1 MELLRKSNRTN
12 EENRTAER
20 ALSRI
25 NLSNMDLRD
34 CDFSGLCICRPQ
46 FQGSQMTGCKFVRS
60 ALTMANFTGAKLDG
74 ADFTG
79 AYLENV
85 NFHNAIAIHLIFH
98 RVIIRGGVF
107 TNADVSF
114 THFDRTV
121 FFRSY
126 TECADFTDAI
136 TVGVSMTRIK
146 DPKQSIK
153 NLKLVDQSYLRSIR
167 DRANLNQ
174 IARYI
179 YLPPDMEREI
189 SLYMI

>member
-1 MELLRKSNRTN
+1 
-12 EENRTAER
+12 
-20 ALSRI
+20 
-25 NLSNMDLRD
+25 MDLRD
-34 CDFSGLCICRPQ
+34 CDFSGLRICRPQ

-85 NFHNAIAIHLIFH
+85 NFHNASAIHLIFH

-121 FFRSY
+121 FFSSNSFA
-126 TECADFTDAI
+126 ECVDFKEAI
-136 TVGVSMTRIK
+136 TVGVSLNRIN
-146 DPKQSIK
+146 DNKQSMK
-153 NLKLVDQSYLRSIR
+153 NLEIVSQSYLRSIR
-167 DRANLNQ
+167 DRANLNM
-174 IARYI
+174 IAKQI
-179 YLPPDMEREI
+179 YLPPDVEREI

>member
-1 MELLRKSNRTN
+1 MELLKKSNRTN
-12 EENRTAER
+12 EETKELEQK
-20 ALSRI
+20 LSRI
-25 NLSNMDLRD
+25 NLSNTDLRD
-34 CDFSGLCICRPQ
+34 CDFSGLRLFRPR
-46 FQGSQMTGCKFVRS
+46 FQGSQMIGCKFVRS
-60 ALTMANFTGAKLDG
+60 ALIMANFTGANLDG
-74 ADFTG
+74 ADFSG

-85 NFHNAIAIHLIFH
+85 NFHNASAIHLIFH

-114 THFDRTV
+114 TCFDRTV

-126 TECADFTDAI
+126 TEYVDFKDAI
-136 TVGVSMTRIK
+136 TVGVSMTHIK

-167 DRANLNQ
+167 DRAHLNQ
-174 IARYI
+174 IARHI
-179 YLPPDMEREI
+179 YLPPDVEREI